1 MVAAFLIA
9 RGGFQRVWVQAM
21 GGEAAAHCVQIGG
34 GRGDKPLLAFGG
46 DLIGDGFKRLAIGQD
61 DVACAALI
69 GARRAFLLVE
79 RLPAG
84 LGHFQHHAFNE
95 TTETRLEIQYTA
107 AAAAAEKIKG
117 EPRIG
122 QEAGADW
129 ADRCRVMA
137 MARAPIAPILF
148 VGIRTIG
155 EAVAR
160 DHDWLAEG

>member
-1 MVAAFLIA
+1 VA
-9 RGGFQRVWVQAM
+9 R
-21 GGEAAAHCVQIGG
+21 
-34 GRGDKPLLAFGG
+34 
-46 DLIGDGFKRLAIGQD
+46 
-61 DVACAALI
+61 AALI
-69 GARRAFLLVE
+69 GVRRAFLLVE

-84 LGHFQHHAFNE
+84 SRDFQHHAFNE
-95 TTETRLEIQYTA
+95 TAETALEIQRA
-107 AAAAAEKIKG
+107 AAAALAEKIEG
-117 EPRIG
+117 EACIG
-122 QEAGADW
+122 QDAGADW